1 MWIFNKVFKKIID
14 TTIQKEIAYILAQK
28 KFEIGQAEIELENDY
43 LKNKA
48 IYDSKIVEVKE
59 LTVKA
64 DIQTQELQRVRLK
77 AETMQEQLWDRL
89 DILRDSFTADQIWS
103 KLWESAYSKAVDIVW
118 PMLEKEMPRLVE
130 LAEDRAYLKAKK
142 EAEENYRIQING
154 LIKETEGQEVSKL
167 KIISLRKD
175 IHERMLVANRNKNT
189 DLENKCQA
197 QLDLINILIGE

>member
-1 MWIFNKVFKKIID
+1 MWIFNKIFKKIID
-14 TTIQKEIAYILAQK
+14 TAIQKEIAYTLAQK
-28 KFEIGQAEIELENDY
+28 KLEISLAETELENEY
-43 LKNKA
+43 SKNKE
-48 IYDSKIVEVKE
+48 IYDSKIVEVKG
-59 LTVKA
+59 L
-64 DIQTQELQRVRLK
+64 TQELQRVRLK
-77 AETMQEQLWDRL
+77 AETAQEQLWDRL

-103 KLWESAYSKAVDIVW
+103 KLWESAYSKAVDVVW

-130 LAEDRAYLKAKK
+130 LAEARAYLKAKQ
-142 EAEENYRIQING
+142 EAIEDYRIQIDG

-167 KIISLRKD
+167 KIVSLRKD